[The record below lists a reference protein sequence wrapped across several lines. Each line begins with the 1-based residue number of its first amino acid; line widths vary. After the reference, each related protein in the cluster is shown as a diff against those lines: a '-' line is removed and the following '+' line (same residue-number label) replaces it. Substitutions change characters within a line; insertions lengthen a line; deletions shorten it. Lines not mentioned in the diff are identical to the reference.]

1 MIRHLWFLMVFS
13 LASFILSLESKDSS
27 AQERFYKDKTIH
39 FIVAYAAGGGYDTY
53 TRLIAKHIS
62 KHIPGSP
69 STIVENKTGAGG
81 LIAVNF
87 LYNQAKP
94 DGLTIGNWNG
104 MLGLQQHLGLS
115 GVQFDAPRFESIG
128 APVRQNQT
136 CLISKASGIT
146 SLEKWIASKKP
157 VKLGGLG
164 PGTTPSDMAR
174 VLSAALGLPMQLVE
188 GYKGGAE
195 VRLALD
201 SGELEGM
208 CGLAWEI
215 AKATWRKQLEYMSVV
230 AQAVPKA
237 HPDLPNVPLA
247 IDFAKSDEARQLIRV
262 GLHDVSTVVQ
272 IYTVPPGTPRDRVQL
287 LRKAFQDTLKD
298 PEFLAEARKAQLDVD
313 PVSADEVAEIISGF
327 AKLPPSLLG
336 RLKEILLPKKK

>member
-1 MIRHLWFLMVFS
+1 MRRKM
-13 LASFILSLESKDSS
+13 LSLLFLIIVGLVLGLGIVHSW
-27 AQERFYKDKTIH
+27 AQEFYKDKAVR
-39 FIVAYAAGGGYDTY
+39 FVVAYAAGGGYDTY
-53 TRLIAKHIS
+53 TRLIARHIS
-62 KHIPGSP
+62 KHIPGQP
-69 STIVENKTGAGG
+69 SAIVENKTGAGG

-115 GVQFDAPRFESIG
+115 GVEYDAPKFESIG
-128 APVRQNQT
+128 APVRQSQT
-136 CLISKASGIT
+136 CLITNASGIT
-146 SLEKWIASKKP
+146 SVEKWMASKKP

-188 GYKGGAE
+188 GYKGGAD

-201 SGELEGM
+201 SDELEGM

-215 AKATWRKQLEYMSVV
+215 AKATWSKQLEYMTVV
-230 AQAVPKA
+230 VQAMPKA
-237 HPDLPNVPLA
+237 HPDLPKVPLA
-247 IDFAKSDEARQLIRV
+247 INFAKSEEARQLIHV

-272 IYTVPPGTPRDRVQL
+272 IYTAPPGTPKDRVQI

-298 PEFLAEARKAQLDVD
+298 PEFLAEAKKARLELD
-313 PVSADEVAEIISGF
+313 PISAEEVAEIIAGF
-327 AKLPPSLLG
+327 AKLPLALLG
-336 RLKEILLPKKK
+336 KLKDILLPKKK